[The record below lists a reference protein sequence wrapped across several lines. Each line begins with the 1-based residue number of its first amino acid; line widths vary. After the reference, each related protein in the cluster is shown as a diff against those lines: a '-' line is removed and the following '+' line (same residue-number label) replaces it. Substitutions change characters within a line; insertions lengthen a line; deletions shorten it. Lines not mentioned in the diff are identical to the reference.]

1 MTRRTD
7 FRFRRDERSLE
18 PPSDDEDDE
27 RDRLRRAELRDI
39 EADRRHD
46 EEAIYG
52 ERSER

>member
-7 FRFRRDERSLE
+7 FRFCRDERSLE
-18 PPSDDEDDE
+18 PPDDDFEHE
-27 RDRLRRAELRDI
+27 RLRRAELRDI

-52 ERSER
+52 ERSDR